1 MGAQSNVLGE
11 MPYFVAQ
18 GLGIMFEDLMYYVA
32 GSDSRRATFFG
43 YMVTAAWYTWTR
55 VQLKTVPIATTFG
68 INDPR
73 GPLVEVVEL
82 LRLSV
87 MAIPGNFVK
96 MGLER
101 WV

>member
-1 MGAQSNVLGE
+1 

-18 GLGIMFEDLMYYVA
+18 GLGIILEDLIYYVT
-32 GSDSRRATFFG
+32 GSDSRHASFLG
-43 YMVTAAWYTWTR
+43 YVATAAWYTWTR

-68 INDPR
+68 ISDPR
-73 GPLVEVVEL
+73 GPLFEVVEL

-96 MGLER
+96 MGVER
-101 WV
+101 WA